1 MSAILRT
8 NTKKRN
14 YLILASYGVLLV
26 LKDPSRSKRTAGAC
40 LLLKVFQ
47 DLNLPCLPQ
56 LLLSAPH
63 LRYWLD
69 KRREL
74 LHARPQLAAAVSGL
88 PIRVMTR
95 KTMWI
100 VPVFSPIL
108 LRPILIVAQP
118 WHALAVILSHMS
130 SMALTS
136 YLLATDVALLHT
148 SNMELTL
155 YLLVIDAA
163 LLHMSSVGLIL
174 CLHALAE
181 ILTTIMI
188 VLLVA
193 AASVWTTTRISTWT
207 PCDIKTT

>member
-1 MSAILRT
+1 MR
-8 NTKKRN
+8 KRN
-14 YLILASYGVLLV
+14 NLNLASYGVLLV
-26 LKDPSRSKRTAGAC
+26 LKDPNRMKRTAGAC
-40 LLLKVFQ
+40 LLPKVFQ

-56 LLLSAPH
+56 LLRSVPH

-69 KRREL
+69 KRQEL
-74 LHARPQLAAAVSGL
+74 LHAHLQLAAAVLGL
-88 PIRVMTR
+88 QIKVMTR
-95 KTMWI
+95 TNMRI
-100 VPVFSPIL
+100 APVFSPTL
-108 LRPILIVAQP
+108 LKQILIVAQP
-118 WHALAVILSHMS
+118 WHALVVILSHMS

-188 VLLVA
+188 VLLAVA
-193 AASVWTTTRISTWT
+193 VSVWTRTRTSTWT